1 MSDNIRQLHTVDN
14 GVSRTSDDFAEWLE
28 RYAAYVRE
36 NQVPLKSLYLI
47 GESIHGKLGFMNT
60 SASYA
65 ADRATHVGIMTM
77 AVDMA
82 LHRSGDER
90 YGFMLDGDE
99 SVT

>member
-1 MSDNIRQLHTVDN
+1 MSDNVRQLHTVDD

-36 NQVPLKSLYLI
+36 NKVPLKSLYLI
-47 GESIHGKLGFMNT
+47 GESIHGELGFMNT
-60 SASYA
+60 STGYTAG
-65 ADRATHVGIMTM
+65 RATHVGIMTM

-82 LHRSGDER
+82 LRRSGDER

-99 SVT
+99 T